1 MRGLNAL
8 DFVVI
13 VAYLVGI
20 TALGMWVGRRQRDAK
35 DYFVADREIP
45 WWAVMFSIV
54 ASETSA
60 LTFIS
65 VPGPRVRRR
74 ISDSSRS
81 RSAISSAASRSR
93 TRCCR
98 ATTRAISSP
107 RTRCSRQRF
116 GLATRRFT
124 SIVFM
129 VTRGMADSVRV
140 FATAVPIAL
149 IIGPLLPKAAV
160 MPVAVLVLGTLTVI
174 YTIRGGMR
182 AVVWTEIVQA
192 SVYLIGGISA
202 VVLAGRLTD
211 GGWSAILARR
221 VGRRTSSSSST
232 GPPGSTSRTRFW
244 AGLIG
249 GAFLSMA
256 SHGADQ
262 LIVQRLLSARSLK
275 AAQAAVIGS
284 GVAVIFQFAL
294 FLMLGIGLWGFY
306 GGRAFPSP
314 DAIFPTFIVDHM
326 PHGLMGLL
334 LAAILA
340 ATMSTHS
347 GAINSLAAAATH
359 DIYLPL
365 TGRKADD
372 PRTLASAAC
381 FALFWGIVLTGGAL
395 LFPENAKTPVVVVA
409 LSIASFTYGGL
420 LGGFFLAIFWR
431 RARQSDAIL
440 GMSVGIAC
448 MSVIVFAKQIIAAI
462 PALAPALGAGVADR
476 VSLVRADRHDHHP
489 SRRNSRLVDARPAIG
504 RRGRELNRYDV
515 HRDWHRR
522 RRIEDAR
529 HGRGRT
535 RAGRSPRRS
544 ARAAPCARDR
554 PSIRRT

>member
-1 MRGLNAL
+1 MRGLDGL

-13 VAYLVGI
+13 VAYLIGI
-20 TALGMWVGRRQRDAK
+20 TLLGIWVGRRQRDAK

-65 VPGPRVRRR
+65 IPGLAYKTNLGFLDIATGYLIGRIVLAFTLLPRYYEGNLVT
-74 ISDSSRS
+74 
-81 RSAISSAASRSR
+81 AYALLEK
-93 TRCCR
+93 
-98 ATTRAISSP
+98 
-107 RTRCSRQRF
+107 RF
-116 GLATRRFT
+116 GIAARRFT

-149 IIGPLLPKAAV
+149 IIGPLLPEAAV
-160 MPVAVLVLGTLTVI
+160 MPVAVLVLGTLTII

-192 SVYLIGGISA
+192 SVYIIGGLSA
-202 VVLAGRLTD
+202 AAMVGHLVP
-211 GGWSAILARR
+211 GGWGAIMQSA
-221 VGRRTSSSSST
+221 ST
-232 GPPGSTSRTRFW
+232 AGKLKVVSWTPFLSDPNTMG

-262 LIVQRLLSARSLK
+262 LIVQRLLSARSLNESR
-275 AAQAAVIGS
+275 AAVIGS
-284 GVAVIFQFAL
+284 GVVVIIQFAL
-294 FLMLGIGLWGFY
+294 FLLLGIGLWTFY
-306 GGRAFPSP
+306 SGRAFPTP
-314 DAIFPTFIVDHM
+314 DAIFPSFIVDQM
-326 PHGLMGLL
+326 PHGLVGLL

-347 GAINSLAAAATH
+347 GAINSLAAASTH

-365 TGRKADD
+365 TGRNPDD
-372 PRTLASAAC
+372 PRTLRVGRW
-381 FALFWGIVLTGGAL
+381 FALFWGIVLTSGAL
-395 LFPENAKTPVVVVA
+395 LFPKNQQTPVVVIA

-431 RARQSDAIL
+431 RARQADAII
-440 GMSVGIAC
+440 GMSVGILA
-448 MSVIVFAKQIIAAI
+448 MGVIVFAKQISAAV
-462 PALAPALGAGVADR
+462 PAWAPALSGVSQIAYPWY
-476 VSLVRADRHDHHP
+476 VLIGTAITLTVGILSSLTHTAVQ
-489 SRRNSRLVDARPAIG
+489 PAVV
-504 RRGRELNRYDV
+504 E
-515 HRDWHRR
+515 
-522 RRIEDAR
+522 
-529 HGRGRT
+529 
-535 RAGRSPRRS
+535 
-544 ARAAPCARDR
+544 AA
-554 PSIRRT
+554 

>member
-8 DFVVI
+8 DFIVI

-20 TALGMWVGRRQRDAK
+20 TALGVYVGRRQRDAK

-65 VPGPRVRRR
+65 IPGLAYVSDLGFLEIALGYLMGRIALAYTLLPRYYEGNLVT
-74 ISDSSRS
+74 
-81 RSAISSAASRSR
+81 AYALLE
-93 TRCCR
+93 
-98 ATTRAISSP
+98 
-107 RTRCSRQRF
+107 QRF

-149 IIGPLLPKAAV
+149 IIGPLLPAGAV
-160 MPVAVLVLGTLTVI
+160 MPVAVLVLGTLTI
-174 YTIRGGMR
+174 LYTIKGGMR

-202 VVLAGRLTD
+202 LMIAASLVN
-211 GGWSAILARR
+211 GGWGAIIPAASAAGKLKI
-221 VGRRTSSSSST
+221 VSWYT
-232 GPPGSTSRTRFW
+232 GFDQPNTMF
-244 AGLIG
+244 AGVIG

-262 LIVQRLLSARSLK
+262 LIVQRLLSARSLR

-284 GVAVIFQFAL
+284 GVAVIAQFAL
-294 FLMLGIGLWGFY
+294 FLMLGIALWGFY
-306 GGRAFPSP
+306 GARAFPIP
-314 DAIFPTFIVDHM
+314 DSIFPTFIVDQM

-334 LAAILA
+334 LAAVLA

-347 GAINSLAAAATH
+347 GAINSLAAASTH

-365 TGRKADD
+365 TQRSADD
-372 PRTLASAAC
+372 PRTLRVGRI
-381 FALFWGIVLTGGAL
+381 FALLWGIVLTGGAL
-395 LFPENAKTPVVVVA
+395 LFPQNAKTPVVVVA

-420 LGGFFLAIFWR
+420 LGGFFLAIFWP
-431 RARQSDAIL
+431 RARQRDAIL
-440 GMSVGIAC
+440 GMSVGIAT
-448 MSVIVFAKQIIAAI
+448 MSFIVFAKQISAAV
-462 PALAPALGAGVADR
+462 PALADTLRPVSTIAYPWFVLIGTAITLTVGILSSLTHGANPA
-476 VSLVRADRHDHHP
+476 
-489 SRRNSRLVDARPAIG
+489 PATPPG
-504 RRGRELNRYDV
+504 
-515 HRDWHRR
+515 
-522 RRIEDAR
+522 
-529 HGRGRT
+529 T
-535 RAGRSPRRS
+535 R
-544 ARAAPCARDR
+544 
-554 PSIRRT
+554 